1 MPSLARKLIFDAA
14 NVGAYHCVARCVRR
28 AFLCGVDRV
37 SGRDFEHRRE
47 WLRRRLELL
56 AGVFGLDVLGFAV
69 MANHLHVVLR
79 NRPDVVAAW
88 SDDEVGRRWWRV
100 CPLRREADGCPAEPT
115 DADLG
120 LILGD
125 ASRTAELR
133 TRMSSISWFMRL
145 LCEPLAKLANRE
157 DHCTGHFWEG
167 RFKSQALLDDTA
179 LLACS
184 VYVDLN
190 PIRAGLAETPETSDF
205 TSVKERIAALV
216 AASKPAVSKQTVP
229 EPPVAEPAASE
240 PVASQRAA
248 AQIESPAIREETAG
262 AIASPLQN
270 PAPLQTPLQTPPHSP
285 PRSPETSPR
294 PVPAAS
300 PDGWL
305 SPVPLDKQPG
315 WPREGGCAADD
326 PASGG
331 SASGGSASGGSE
343 LGRALRTAAFCPCRW
358 PSICNSSTGPGGN
371 CGAGNAARS
380 PPTRRRSCSGWALTA
395 MVGCGGSS
403 RSAECSAR
411 RSAGRLR

>member
-1 MPSLARKLIFDAA
+1 ML
-14 NVGAYHCVARCVRR
+14 
-28 AFLCGVDRV
+28 
-37 SGRDFEHRRE
+37 
-47 WLRRRLELL
+47 WL
-56 AGVFGLDVLGFAV
+56 
-69 MANHLHVVLR
+69 
-79 NRPDVVAAW
+79 AW
-88 SDDEVGRRWWRV
+88 SDDEVVLLVVVFARG
-100 CPLRREADGCPAEPT
+100 READGSPAEPT

-184 VYVDLN
+184 VYVHLN
-190 PIRAGLAETPETSDF
+190 PIRARLAE
-205 TSVKERIAALV
+205 
-216 AASKPAVSKQTVP
+216 KPAGNFGFHVRERADRGVGGRAKTGCVEADSAQTARCGT
-229 EPPVAEPAASE
+229 VAVSE

-248 AQIESPAIREETAG
+248 AQIESPAIREETA
-262 AIASPLQN
+262 APIALPLQTLLQTL
-270 PAPLQTPLQTPPHSP
+270 LQTPLQTPPHSP
-285 PRSPETSPR
+285 LQTPPQSAETSPFR
-294 PVPAAS
+294 PVPAAV
-300 PDGWL
+300 PYGWL

-331 SASGGSASGGSE
+331 SASGGWG
-343 LGRALRTAAFCPCRW
+343 LGRSALDRGFLPLSLAKYLQLIDW
-358 PSICNSSTGPGGN
+358 TGRQLR
-371 CGAGNAARS
+371 AGNAVRS
-380 PPTRRRSCSGWALTA
+380 PPMRRRSCSGWALTA

-411 RSAGRLR
+411 RSAGRLRLPKMPPPAAAAGCTAFQPPA